1 MPKKSA
7 SKKSGWKDSKK
18 RVKNA
23 KNLKLGLAVL
33 GFVVGVIILGQLFN
47 LVKFMTNPLN
57 LTSQTEKIHHW
68 DGEFNLTIVI
78 QSDKISLLSFNPDD
92 AKVSLI
98 TIPDEVYLDVSSG
111 FGLWM
116 LGSIYDLGESSKK
129 GMGSKLMKTSLSF
142 LFGVPIDGYIR
153 FENKKDIKDLIELV
167 RQTPF
172 SGLGL
177 ISEVSSDLTPL
188 ELLRL
193 KFGLMKVR
201 FDKINYLDLAN
212 LAVFDS
218 DQLLDGTHIKVS
230 DPIKLDSVLTNF
242 VDPKIRA
249 ENLSIAVFNST
260 DYPQLA
266 QKAKRIIT
274 NLGGN
279 VIIIS
284 NSTKRLEK
292 TYVLG
297 EKGDSL
303 KRLSQIFSTC
313 QSEKCVNINP
323 DEPASRAQIN
333 IFLGEDFARLW

>member
-1 MPKKSA
+1 MPSKTA
-7 SKKSGWKDSKK
+7 RSKKSGWKDTKK
-18 RVKNA
+18 RLKNA

-33 GFVVGVIILGQLFN
+33 GLVILIIIIGQFFN
-47 LVKFMTNPLN
+47 LLNSLTTPLG
-57 LTSQTEKIHHW
+57 LTSKVEKKYTW
-68 DGEFNLTIVI
+68 DGKFNINIVI
-78 QSDKISLLSFNPDD
+78 QTNTTHLLNFNP
-92 AKVSLI
+92 AEQKVTLI
-98 TIPDEVYLDVSSG
+98 SIPDEAYLDASSG
-111 FGLWM
+111 FGKWA

-129 GMGSKLMKTSLSF
+129 GMGSKLMKSSLSS

-153 FENKKDIKDLIELV
+153 FESKKDIKDLIELV

-201 FDKINYLDLAN
+201 FDKINYLDLVN
-212 LAVFDS
+212 LAVFES

-249 ENLSIAVFNST
+249 ENLSIAVFNAT
-260 DYPQLA
+260 DHPQLA

-313 QSEKCVNINP
+313 QSEKCDNINP
-323 DEPASRAQIN
+323 NEQASRSQIN
-333 IFLGEDFARLW
+333 IFLGEDFANF